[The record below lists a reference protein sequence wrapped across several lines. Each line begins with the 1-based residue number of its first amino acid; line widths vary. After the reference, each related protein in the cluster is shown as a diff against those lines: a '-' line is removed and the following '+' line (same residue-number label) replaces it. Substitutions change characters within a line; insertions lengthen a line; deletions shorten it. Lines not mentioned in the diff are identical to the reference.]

1 MTNVIKVER
10 SNGSIVE
17 YDISKKRMRYTYNAK
32 TEHIDVIDDDVEE
45 KLRLHLISQSERY
58 KQHPDIFVN
67 NVMQQTISD
76 NTDGNKLNFCLPE
89 GIVV

>member
-10 SNGSIVE
+10 FDGSIVE

-32 TEHIDVIDDDVEE
+32 TRHIDVIDDDIEE

-58 KQHPDIFVN
+58 KQHPEIFIN
-67 NVMQQTISD
+67 NVLQQTISY
-76 NTDGNKLNFCLPE
+76 NNDGNILNFCLPE